1 MPGQNIRAF
10 HKLGISLASLP
21 AGFGVACLLLA
32 ATAVGPATD
41 TFKTLANFNGSNG
54 ADPALE
60 SLVQGTD
67 GNLYGTTQNY
77 GAHSGGTVFKMTPN
91 GLLTTIHN
99 FAGSPDGAYP
109 QGGLVMGNAGNF
121 FWGTTSVGGA
131 FGLGTVFRIDSAG
144 VLIVYHS
151 FGGTDGQYPE
161 STLVEGTD
169 NNFYG
174 TTEQGGAHGDGT
186 VFKITSGG
194 TLTTLYSFAGTDGEA
209 PLAGLVQATDGN
221 FYGTTEEGG
230 AHGDGTVFKI
240 TSGGTLTTLYSFA
253 ETDGKSPYAALV
265 QAADGNFY
273 GTTEEGGA
281 NHVGTIFEITSA
293 GTLTT
298 LYSFARTDG
307 TNPYA
312 PLVQGTDGNF
322 YGTTADG
329 GDHRRGTVFQITSA
343 GALTTLHSFDIADGD
358 NPIGGLVQ
366 RTAGGFFG
374 VTSVGGSGVP
384 GFGTVFSLAIGLGPF
399 VKTLPTSGAVGSSV
413 IILGTDLTG
422 STSVT
427 FNGTAATFTV
437 VSSSEITTTVPS
449 GATTGPVE
457 VDTPSETLTSNVNFT
472 VP

>member
-174 TTEQGGAHGDGT
+174 TTEQ
-186 VFKITSGG
+186 
-194 TLTTLYSFAGTDGEA
+194 
-209 PLAGLVQATDGN
+209 
-221 FYGTTEEGG
+221 GG